1 MGGIAVVFVPRSP
14 RPHLGVSFGP
24 RRLTAESVVL
34 FLVLSIVCLGDL
46 SAGGRGSGD
55 TLRLLY
61 WQAPT
66 IVNPHLSPGTKDL
79 SASRISYEPL
89 ASFDAEGR
97 LVPFLAE
104 EIPTLENGGL
114 APDGR
119 SVVWR
124 LKKNV
129 KWSDGVPFT
138 ADDVLFT
145 YRYITNPAVGATSS
159 SAFDVVESVD
169 VIDDH
174 AVRVNFRDVNPAWS
188 LPFVGVKG
196 MIIPKHVFAPYSGA
210 NSQEAP
216 ANLVPVGTGPYRG
229 VEFNTEDILIVGEDV
244 VNTIRIVFEPNP
256 HFRES
261 DKPYFRLVEL
271 KGGGGDAV
279 VAAKVVGDGLVD
291 FAWNLQAD
299 EETLA
304 RMESGGK
311 GRAVALLGAW
321 VERIMINFT
330 DPDEET
336 PDGERSSIEHAHP
349 LFSDKRVRQALSY
362 AIDREAIAAL
372 YGRGGHATSNL
383 LMSPTGYQSPDT
395 SWHYDLDKAA
405 ALLDAAG
412 WLAADGNGVR
422 SKDGEPLSILFQTSI
437 NPVRQQTQKIV
448 KESLESVGFEVEL
461 KHIDSSIFFGPVTEN
476 TNTRRHFYADLEEFA
491 YSNKSPD
498 PGAYMR
504 SWTCDEIAQQSNKW
518 SLGNWARYCN
528 PAYDAVYRR
537 STAEIDLDERR
548 KLFVRMNDL
557 LMEDV
562 AVIPLVHLVDF
573 SGVSGSLRGLELTPW
588 DVEVWNIKDWYRE

>member
-1 MGGIAVVFVPRSP
+1 M
-14 RPHLGVSFGP
+14 
-24 RRLTAESVVL
+24 
-34 FLVLSIVCLGDL
+34 
-46 SAGGRGSGD
+46 
-55 TLRLLY
+55 
-61 WQAPT
+61 
-66 IVNPHLSPGTKDL
+66 

-271 KGGGGDAV
+271 
-279 VAAKVVGDGLVD
+279 
-291 FAWNLQAD
+291 
-299 EETLA
+299 
-304 RMESGGK
+304 
-311 GRAVALLGAW
+311 
-321 VERIMINFT
+321 
-330 DPDEET
+330 
-336 PDGERSSIEHAHP
+336 
-349 LFSDKRVRQALSY
+349 
-362 AIDREAIAAL
+362 
-372 YGRGGHATSNL
+372 
-383 LMSPTGYQSPDT
+383 
-395 SWHYDLDKAA
+395 
-405 ALLDAAG
+405 
-412 WLAADGNGVR
+412 
-422 SKDGEPLSILFQTSI
+422 
-437 NPVRQQTQKIV
+437 
-448 KESLESVGFEVEL
+448 
-461 KHIDSSIFFGPVTEN
+461 
-476 TNTRRHFYADLEEFA
+476 
-491 YSNKSPD
+491 
-498 PGAYMR
+498 
-504 SWTCDEIAQQSNKW
+504 
-518 SLGNWARYCN
+518 
-528 PAYDAVYRR
+528 
-537 STAEIDLDERR
+537 
-548 KLFVRMNDL
+548 
-557 LMEDV
+557 
-562 AVIPLVHLVDF
+562 
-573 SGVSGSLRGLELTPW
+573 
-588 DVEVWNIKDWYRE
+588 